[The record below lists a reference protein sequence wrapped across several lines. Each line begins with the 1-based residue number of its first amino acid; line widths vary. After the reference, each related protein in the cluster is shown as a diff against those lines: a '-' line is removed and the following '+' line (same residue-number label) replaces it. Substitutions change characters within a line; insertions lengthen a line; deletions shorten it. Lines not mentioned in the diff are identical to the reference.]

1 MYILRHDFST
11 ILGLFWCLILLGVI
25 GKSSSAPGKDCITF
39 RFVDLNGRDC
49 ESARNRKWRADDR
62 KIWGIRI
69 MRTMEEV
76 VSMFF
81 LFGDG
86 SKPLDTMKDQTV
98 QPLTT
103 DPTDRT
109 PLWCVCW
116 CSAMARNEPRDET
129 TGFYLWRTSH
139 CRVCKCGVSS
149 VASISAFHS
158 AKGDK
163 PIIWFS
169 KSPRC
174 ADSGSPW
181 LQCKALSHEA
191 REEVEQ
197 HMADTVFLGWRID
210 GWRIGFQL
218 LIQLVQ
224 LCLRY
229 TMIITELHISN
240 PGNLSTS
247 LGYPFSVPRS
257 SCRSLTDLF
266 PTCSPFQSWFL
277 YRPLESHV
285 RKTRRNCSSWNM
297 VIWIWC
303 FQGTTRSPV
312 QSLVPLRRI

>member
-1 MYILRHDFST
+1 
-11 ILGLFWCLILLGVI
+11 
-25 GKSSSAPGKDCITF
+25 
-39 RFVDLNGRDC
+39 
-49 ESARNRKWRADDR
+49 
-62 KIWGIRI
+62 
-69 MRTMEEV
+69 
-76 VSMFF
+76 
-81 LFGDG
+81 
-86 SKPLDTMKDQTV
+86 
-98 QPLTT
+98 
-103 DPTDRT
+103 
-109 PLWCVCW
+109 
-116 CSAMARNEPRDET
+116 MARNEPRDET

-240 PGNLSTS
+240 PGNIFAEATAICQLPWATHFLCPEAHAGVS
-247 LGYPFSVPRS
+247 L
-257 SCRSLTDLF
+257 
-266 PTCSPFQSWFL
+266 
-277 YRPLESHV
+277 
-285 RKTRRNCSSWNM
+285 
-297 VIWIWC
+297 IC
-303 FQGTTRSPV
+303 FQPVLRFKVDFCTILWSPIF
-312 QSLVPLRRI
+312 LVTMIW